1 MIFHSKEILESD
13 MLGTHKMAKDPIEK
27 KSTKR
32 KWKDDGLTF
41 HEMTGGAFILGQP
54 NLVNLASPCNGRGA
68 SIHELESWSIFYN
81 TNLGLLPHIIS
92 GFLEVHQTL

>member
-1 MIFHSKEILESD
+1 
-13 MLGTHKMAKDPIEK
+13 
-27 KSTKR
+27 
-32 KWKDDGLTF
+32 
-41 HEMTGGAFILGQP
+41 MTGGAFILGQP

-68 SIHELESWSIFYN
+68 SIHELESSSIFYN